1 MMHLTREEL
10 FKSKGLMLIVTGA
23 TVLVEEEGMTPR
35 QALEQLEKAKNT
47 VWSAL
52 QEIHAEKE
60 GTE

>member
-1 MMHLTREEL
+1 MHLTREEL
-10 FKSKGLMLIVTGA
+10 FKSKGLMLIVIGA

-47 VWSAL
+47 VWSTL

-60 GTE
+60 GAE